1 MIKGLTER
9 LAIGAVLLA
18 LSSGA
23 AHAEAE
29 RLFYERSLMLAA
41 DARCGLFEPRVRAA
55 LDASAH
61 QARGAALRAG
71 ATTDDLTATR
81 MRATSR
87 ARTADCASEDLT
99 TAATRVRGGF
109 AGWLRTARMTFPGDR
124 QNWNADR
131 TRYARDA
138 WRLSQSGQ
146 FRSAPVTFG
155 RATDADGEEGLAA
168 VVSFPGRPRPY
179 AARIVLRD
187 PSRAQRPWIVQASLA
202 PLPPVNTRRGFWAA
216 SSDAA
221 PADLLPEERHQ
232 GEIWRFPDAAGD
244 AIAGLDPRERFT
256 VEFLFRDD
264 SIMRVH
270 FEAGDFAAA
279 RAFLSLGPL

>member
-9 LAIGAVLLA
+9 LATGAVLLA

-23 AHAEAE
+23 AHAGAE
-29 RLFYERSLMLAA
+29 RLYYERTLMLAA
-41 DARCGLFEPRVRAA
+41 DARCGLFEPQVRAA

-71 ATTDDLTATR
+71 ATNEDLGA
-81 MRATSR
+81 
-87 ARTADCASEDLT
+87 ARTRAAARAGRADCASPDLS
-99 TAATRVRGGF
+99 TAAGRVRGGF
-109 AGWLRTARMTFPGDR
+109 AGWIRTARMSFPGER
-124 QNWNADR
+124 QDWSADR

-138 WRLSQSGQ
+138 WRLSQTG
-146 FRSAPVTFG
+146 RYRAAPVTFG
-155 RATDADGEEGLAA
+155 RVTDAGGEEGLAA

-187 PSRAQRPWIVQASLA
+187 PSRAHRPWIVQASLA
-202 PLPPVNTRRGFWAA
+202 PLPPVNTRRAFWAA

-221 PADLLPEERHQ
+221 PVDLLPEGRRQ
-232 GEIWRFPDAAGD
+232 GEIWRFPDAAGA

-264 SIMRVH
+264 SVMRVH
-270 FEAGDFAAA
+270 FEAGDFAAG
-279 RAFLSLGPL
+279 RAFLALGPL

>member
-9 LAIGAVLLA
+9 LATGAVLLA

-23 AHAEAE
+23 AHAGAE
-29 RLFYERSLMLAA
+29 RLYYERSLMLAA
-41 DARCGLFEPRVRAA
+41 DARCGLFEPQVRAA
-55 LDASAH
+55 LDASTH

-71 ATTDDLTATR
+71 AGADDLSATR
-81 MRATSR
+81 IRAQSR
-87 ARTADCASEDLT
+87 ARAADCASDDLA
-99 TAATRVRGGF
+99 TAAGRVRDGF
-109 AGWLRTARMTFPGDR
+109 AGWRRTARMTFPGDG
-124 QNWNADR
+124 QDWSADR

-138 WRLSQSGQ
+138 WRLSQTGR
-146 FRSAPVTFG
+146 FRSAPVIFG
-155 RATDADGEEGLAA
+155 RTTDAAGEEGLAA

-202 PLPPVNTRRGFWAA
+202 PLPPVETRRAFWAA
-216 SSDAA
+216 SSAAA
-221 PADLLPEERHQ
+221 PAGLLPEGRRQ

-244 AIAGLDPRERFT
+244 AVAGLDPRERFT

-264 SIMRVH
+264 SVMRVH

-279 RAFLSLGPL
+279 RAFLALGPL